1 MDVAWFGNL
10 RESVGRPVALCFNA
24 RISGYVDGPN
34 SPVALYVLTSICE
47 RELGADEKN
56 RSGRFSRETSD
67 AFGL

>member
-1 MDVAWFGNL
+1 MIICLKHGRL
-10 RESVGRPVALCFNA
+10 QKEEGLQSVCIVGLP
-24 RISGYVDGPN
+24 GYVDGPN